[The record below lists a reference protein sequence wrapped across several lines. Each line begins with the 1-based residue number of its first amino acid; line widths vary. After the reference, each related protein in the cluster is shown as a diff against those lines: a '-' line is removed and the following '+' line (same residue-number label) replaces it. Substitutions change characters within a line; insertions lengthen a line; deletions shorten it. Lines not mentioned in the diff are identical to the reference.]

1 MWKDIPNWEKLYEVN
16 ENGEVRNK
24 KTQKLITGFIN
35 NGGYSRVCLYN
46 KEFKQKF
53 YRHRLVAELFVPNPN
68 NLPEVN
74 HIDGNKQNNNKEN
87 LEWCSRIHNEREAH
101 RLKIKEYK
109 PFEVI
114 FNNNIKKEYEFIVD
128 LAKEIVV
135 TKRTVQNWLQKKN
148 KGYLKKGI
156 IYINYVSSK

>member
-1 MWKDIPNWEKLYEVN
+1 MWKDIP
-16 ENGEVRNK
+16 
-24 KTQKLITGFIN
+24 
-35 NGGYSRVCLYN
+35 
-46 KEFKQKF
+46 
-53 YRHRLVAELFVPNPN
+53 
-68 NLPEVN
+68 
-74 HIDGNKQNNNKEN
+74 N

-114 FNNNIKKEYEFIVD
+114 FNNNIKKEYEFIID

-148 KGYLKKGI
+148 KGYLKKRDN
-156 IYINYVSSK
+156 IYKLCFK

>member
-1 MWKDIPNWEKLYEVN
+1 M
-16 ENGEVRNK
+16 
-24 KTQKLITGFIN
+24 
-35 NGGYSRVCLYN
+35 
-46 KEFKQKF
+46 
-53 YRHRLVAELFVPNPN
+53 
-68 NLPEVN
+68 PEVN

-114 FNNNIKKEYEFIVD
+114 FNNNIKKEYEFIID

-135 TKRTVQNWLQKKN
+135 TKRTVQNWLQKKE
-148 KGYLKKGI
+148 
-156 IYINYVSSK
+156 